1 MIFILISKRFLH
13 QSFNT
18 FYSSSKFDTLV
29 LITDIFLMSCFDSLF
44 EISVRILLD

>member
-29 LITDIFLMSCFDSLF
+29 LITDIFFMSCFDSLF